1 MKHIFKESGLLN
13 PMLDSIRDNL
23 DFAMSLDHQNIV
35 SLYGYQEDNRKI
47 VVLEE
52 FTPRVLEDEIQ
63 EKGKIPIQ

>member
-1 MKHIFKESGLLN
+1 
-13 PMLDSIRDNL
+13 MLDSIRDNL